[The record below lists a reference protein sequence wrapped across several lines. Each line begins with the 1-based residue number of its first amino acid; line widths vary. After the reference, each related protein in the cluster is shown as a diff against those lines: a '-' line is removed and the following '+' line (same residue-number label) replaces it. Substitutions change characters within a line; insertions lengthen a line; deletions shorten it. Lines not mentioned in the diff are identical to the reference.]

1 MDKNSGLL
9 MAACPL
15 GCQDTYGRGE
25 NRTHDITGMNRV
37 L

>member
-1 MDKNSGLL
+1 MDKDSGLL

-15 GCQDTYGRGE
+15 GCQDTYGGGE